1 MMGLVEV
8 MDLLVMGLMV
18 NSMVYI
24 VMGLLSLR
32 NR

>member
-24 VMGLLSLR
+24 VMGLLS
-32 NR
+32 